1 MKKWVLALSLAAG
14 VIGLTAC
21 SSNSSDVVVKSDAG
35 NITKDELYESMKG
48 QYGQQALQELLYTKV
63 LSKKYKISDAEL
75 NNRVKEI
82 KDQAGANFEM
92 LLAQNNI
99 KDEKELKE
107 VLKPQLLIEKA
118 SLKEV
123 KVTDKELQEHYKY
136 IKARHILVA
145 DEATA
150 NEVKSKLAA
159 GEKFEDLAAKYST
172 DPGSKDAGG
181 DLGWFGEG
189 AMVPE
194 FEKAAYA
201 LKIDEISA
209 PVKSENGWHVIQ
221 VTDRKD
227 KKPLKEIKDDLTNEI
242 KQSKLDQTTIQKVI
256 DKELKAANVKIQDK
270 DLEGVLTHGTTTTTK

>member
-1 MKKWVLALSLAAG
+1 
-14 VIGLTAC
+14 
-21 SSNSSDVVVKSDAG
+21 
-35 NITKDELYESMKG
+35 
-48 QYGQQALQELLYTKV
+48 
-63 LSKKYKISDAEL
+63 
-75 NNRVKEI
+75 
-82 KDQAGANFEM
+82 M

-123 KVTDKELQEHYKY
+123 KVTDKELQAHYKY

-172 DPGSKDAGG
+172 DPGSKDNGG

-227 KKPLKEIKDDLTNEI
+227 KN
-242 KQSKLDQTTIQKVI
+242 
-256 DKELKAANVKIQDK
+256 
-270 DLEGVLTHGTTTTTK
+270 H